1 MQGWTWRA
9 VIFGAL
15 VTVLI
20 YTATRPDPETSEL
33 FQSSSSQLVKLLG
46 SSRDV
51 VRRGAA
57 ARLLNRGAEAV
68 PALLEAAPFA
78 DEEDRDQIF
87 LVLEDLYVSSDLQ
100 AADAA
105 EEALEQLANHEERDV
120 RQAADAVFQSNIF
133 RRHLRACSKVESF
146 GGRLVSSASVARGME
161 MQFPLDIVVIDENWT
176 GGERGLKYLPRIKN
190 LGAVHLATAAPF
202 TEAVIDGLA
211 RKLGDYSV
219 GIRRESEACL
229 GLEIIGRT
237 DQSVPV
243 QTISVRRMAAGS
255 PASLAG
261 FQRDDLIIEMAG
273 RPLETPADYFQ
284 RLREVH
290 PGDTLTLVVQ
300 RDGQLITLNVALGS
314 DFGTGRCRCHGDVS
328 EQDEI
333 AAMNEESMRG
343 RNRFPVTTDRISP
356 FSQDA
361 GRPAQRPLGN
371 LMPAGQGP

>member
-51 VRRGAA
+51 VRRTAA

-87 LVLEDLYVSSDLQ
+87 LVLEDLYVSSDTP

-176 GGERGLKYLPRIKN
+176 GGERGLKYISRIKN
-190 LGAVHLATAAPF
+190 LGSVHLATAAPF
-202 TEAVIDGLA
+202 TETVIDGLA

-237 DQSVPV
+237 DQTV
-243 QTISVRRMAAGS
+243 SVRRLAAGS

-261 FQRDDLIIEMAG
+261 FQREDLILEMAG

-284 RLREVH
+284 RLRELH
-290 PGDTLTLVVQ
+290 PGDTLTLIVQ
-300 RDGQLITLNVALGS
+300 RDGELITVNVALGS
-314 DFGTGRCRCHGDVS
+314 DFGTGRCRCHGDAF
-328 EQDEI
+328 EEDEI

-343 RNRFPVTTDRISP
+343 RSRFPLTTDRISP

-361 GRPAQRPLGN
+361 GRPLQRGPGD
-371 LMPAGQGP
+371 LMPAARAP